1 MLNYEII
8 EHFVFKEYLRYNDI
22 SRHVKWKQRNHG
34 YFDFIHTHTHTYTST
49 LYSRRNATIIEQ
61 NEMRKF

>member
-8 EHFVFKEYLRYNDI
+8 KHFVFKEYLRYNDI
-22 SRHVKWKQRNHG
+22 SRHVVKWKQRNHG
-34 YFDFIHTHTHTYTST
+34 YFDFIHTHTHIST
-49 LYSRRNATIIEQ
+49 LHSRRNATIIEQ